1 MPKQTILFNTDGV
14 ELISQE
20 HLYIS
25 LSVNVTVE
33 LSVNV
38 KNHLQQKG

>member
-1 MPKQTILFNTDGV
+1 MPKQIILFNTDGV

-20 HLYIS
+20 HLYGS

-38 KNHLQQKG
+38 NNHLQQKG